1 MIQEITFLNEKKI
14 VISSQELV
22 MLLVVIILNIKVVE
36 IKVNYYLLMTIL
48 M

>member
-1 MIQEITFLNEKKI
+1 MIQEITFLNQKKI

-36 IKVNYYLLMTIL
+36 IKAKYYLLKAIFM
-48 M
+48 